1 MVRYVIRRVI
11 VAALMLLLIASMTFL
26 LMNAVPGGPFLSEKA
41 PSQATLDAL
50 NAKYGL
56 DKPVMVQLVNYIKA
70 LMQGDFGV
78 SFRMQR
84 NRPITAIISEMF
96 PISAKL
102 GVVSILTAV
111 IFGIPMGCIAA
122 YKQGK
127 TADNALRVVTTLG
140 IAIPGFVLAA
150 LLQYLLCVKFRVFSS
165 MSGSLIS
172 PKQYVLPV
180 FALSFYPMCYIGRLM
195 RSSMLDAINQD
206 YVRTARAKGVRTL
219 PLIFKHTMRNAV
231 IPVIT
236 YLGPLTAYTLTGG
249 FVVESVFSIPGLGRY
264 FIQSILNRD
273 YPLIM
278 GTTIFLAALVVM
290 MNLLVDIA
298 YKFVDPRINLAKEA
312 E

>member
-1 MVRYVIRRVI
+1 MVRYVIRRVV
-11 VAALMLLLIASMTFL
+11 VAFLMLLLVASMTFL
-26 LMNAVPGGPFLSEKA
+26 LMNAIPGGPFLSEKA

-56 DKPVMVQLVNYIKA
+56 DQPVPVQLLNYLKA
-70 LMQGDFGV
+70 AIRGDLGV

-84 NRPITAIISEMF
+84 NRPIAAIIGEMF

-102 GVVSILTAV
+102 GVFAILTAV
-111 IFGIPMGCIAA
+111 LLGVPMGCAAA
-122 YKQGK
+122 YSQRR
-127 TADNALRVVTTLG
+127 AMDSVLRVVTTLG
-140 IAIPGFVLAA
+140 IAVPGFVLAA
-150 LLQYLLCVKFRVFSS
+150 LLQYFLCVRLRWFNT
-165 MSGSLIS
+165 MSGSLTS
-172 PKQYVLPV
+172 FRQYVLPV

-206 YVRTARAKGVRTL
+206 YVRTARAKGVKVL
-219 PLIFKHTMRNAV
+219 PLVFKHTLRNAV

-249 FVVESVFSIPGLGRY
+249 VVVESVFSIPGLGRY
-264 FIQSILNRD
+264 FVSSILNRD

-278 GTTIFLAALVVM
+278 GTTIFLAALVIV

-298 YKFVDPRINLAKEA
+298 YKFVDPRISLAKQA